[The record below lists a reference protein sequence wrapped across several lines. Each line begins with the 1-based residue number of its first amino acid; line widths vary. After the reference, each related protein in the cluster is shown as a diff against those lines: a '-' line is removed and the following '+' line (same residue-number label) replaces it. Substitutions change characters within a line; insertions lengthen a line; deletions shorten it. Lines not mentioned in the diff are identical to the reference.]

1 MGPYSPQDGPLL
13 EGRAGAEQCMVSR
26 GRADSTA
33 HSLELLM
40 VCVWA
45 LLPEMG
51 SGPRCCVC
59 LVVGLSTALPH
70 AQKEPLLG

>member
-1 MGPYSPQDGPLL
+1 
-13 EGRAGAEQCMVSR
+13 MVSR